1 MNNHKRNV
9 DVFNG
14 CSLIREINGLRQEI
28 NWLLSKGMS
37 NIYIEVTIEEKN
49 KSCENFDFLALLP
62 GQLPES
68 LLPGQWSVLGSSNS

>member
-14 CSLIREINGLRQEI
+14 CSLIKEINGLRKEI
-28 NWLLSKGMS
+28 NRLSSKGMS

-49 KSCENFDFLALLP
+49 KSCENFDFLALKT
-62 GQLPES
+62 
-68 LLPGQWSVLGSSNS
+68 LLPGQWSVLGSSN